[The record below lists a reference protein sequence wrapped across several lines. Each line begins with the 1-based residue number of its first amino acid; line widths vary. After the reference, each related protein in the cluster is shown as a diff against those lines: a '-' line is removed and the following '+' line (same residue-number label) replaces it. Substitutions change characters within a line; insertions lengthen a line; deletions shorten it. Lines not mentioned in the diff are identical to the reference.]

1 MTNYSELSDFEINQR
16 VAVALGAKEHC
27 RYEMGERSTVFYEL
41 NGEPID
47 VRKGFKGVM
56 NCLFDPCNDPKS
68 AWPIITGC
76 KIALYPPFDREVATW
91 EAHTVAVDGTSNG
104 DSAFS
109 KNPLRAAM
117 IVYLMMQEQK
127 A

>member
-1 MTNYSELSDFEINQR
+1 MNYSDLSDFEINQL

-41 NGEPID
+41 NGGPID
-47 VRKGFKGVM
+47 VRKGFKGMM

-68 AWPIITGC
+68 AWPII
-76 KIALYPPFDREVATW
+76 VANRISITPYEKSDQGW
-91 EAHTVAVDGTSNG
+91 FATPDSSFFVD
-104 DSAFS
+104 DA
-109 KNPLRAAM
+109 NPLKAAM
-117 IVYLMMQEQK
+117 IVYLMMQGKK

>member
-1 MTNYSELSDFEINQR
+1 MNYSEISDFEINQR

-41 NGEPID
+41 NGDPID

-68 AWPIITGC
+68 AWPIIVASR
-76 KIALYPPFDREVATW
+76 IAIVPYGENPSMAYSVK
-91 EAHTVAVDGTSNG
+91 HGMI
-104 DSAFS
+104 S
-109 KNPLRAAM
+109 KYCRQDANPLRAAM
-117 IVYLMMQEQK
+117 IVYLMMQEQQHDR
-127 A
+127 